1 MLVFRAMQYI
11 IQAARVLAA
20 LLAAL
25 PVTLAVRPSAA
36 QTDAAEAA
44 QYRACLA
51 KTETNPDAA
60 YDDALVWRDR
70 GGGVPAQHCAAV
82 ALVALGKYAEAATRL
97 AGLADTPGGRA
108 MAPGLL
114 GQAGN
119 AWLLAEFPSNAMSV
133 LSAALSAG
141 AQKLSAQEEADLR
154 IDRARALA
162 ALERWNE
169 AEVDLTKALSLD
181 PERAAAYLF
190 RATARRMENKLDLA
204 LEDLQLSLAL
214 APKDPAALLERGSV
228 YRLQQKPELARA
240 DWLAAIA
247 AEPESKAAEAARGNL
262 EKLDLKVE

>member
-1 MLVFRAMQYI
+1 MQHI
-11 IQAARVLAA
+11 IQAGLVLAA
-20 LLAAL
+20 ILAFAL
-25 PVTLAVRPSAA
+25 MRPAAA
-36 QTDAAEAA
+36 QADAAGAA

-51 KTETNPDAA
+51 KTETNADAA

-97 AGLADTPGGRA
+97 AALAETPGGRA
-108 MAPGLL
+108 MAPALL

-119 AWLLAEFPSNAMSV
+119 AWLLGDFPSNAISV

-141 AQKLSAQEEADLR
+141 SKELAPLEEADLR

-162 ALERWNE
+162 ALERWTE
-169 AEVDLTKALSLD
+169 AQTDLSKALSLE
-181 PERAAAYLF
+181 PERAAAYVF

-204 LEDLQLSLAL
+204 LEDLQLALAL
-214 APKDPAALLERGSV
+214 EPKDPAALLERGIV
-228 YRLQQKPELARA
+228 YRLQQKPDLARA

-247 AEPESKAAEAARGNL
+247 LEPDGKAAEAARSNL
-262 EKLDLKVE
+262 EKLDLKAE